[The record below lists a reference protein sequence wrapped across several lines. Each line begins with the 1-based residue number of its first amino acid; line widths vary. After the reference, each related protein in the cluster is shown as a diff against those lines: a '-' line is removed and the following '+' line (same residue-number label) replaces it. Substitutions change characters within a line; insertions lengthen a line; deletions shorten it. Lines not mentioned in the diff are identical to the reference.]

1 MGDILQRNGELRRKI
16 SKMNNKAAENEVQAT
31 DAAQKKIVNDF
42 SMVIATVNGSG
53 SQTANLAL
61 IRALFRMGIP
71 VSGKNLFPSNIKG
84 MPTYFTV
91 RANKDGFTARREKME
106 ILIGMNPETFDED
119 LKDLVEGGVC
129 FYPDQFEVPE
139 TRDDVVFYPVPV
151 KQIIKDQ
158 NPPRALVNYMRNM
171 VYVGVVSVMLGI
183 EIGEIQKALETHFKG
198 REKSVE
204 LNMQIVDASA
214 LWARENLVKADK
226 YVVERDKQT
235 EGMIMLDGNTAG
247 ALGTIFGGI
256 SFIAWYPIT
265 PGSSLAEALQ
275 SHLPRLRK
283 DEGTGKQTYAIIQ
296 AEDELAA
303 IGMIVGAGWAGA
315 RAMTSTSGPGLALM
329 AEFAGLAYYTEIPIV
344 IWDVQR
350 MGPST
355 GLPTRTS
362 QGDILFTRFLGH
374 GDTQQIMLIP
384 GNIEEC
390 FEFGWRSFDI
400 AEQLQAPIFVLSDL
414 DLGMNLWMSK
424 PFDYPDQPMDRG
436 KVLTAEDLEKIEE
449 FARYRDVDGDG
460 IPYRT
465 LPGTDHPKAAYFLR
479 GSGHDEKAF
488 YSERPEDYVANLKRL
503 ALKYETARGYMPKP
517 VIEQTEGANV
527 GLIAYGSVDPAV
539 KEALSRLGTQ
549 GMKIDYLRLRAVPFT
564 DEVHEFIRK
573 YDRIYVV
580 EMNTNGQMHML
591 LRLEVPDQAT
601 KVISLAHNDGLPMS
615 ARWITEAVIKLE
627 GGNDGQ

>member
-1 MGDILQRNGELRRKI
+1 
-16 SKMNNKAAENEVQAT
+16 MNKKAAENKAQDIDAT
-31 DAAQKKIVNDF
+31 QGKIVNDF
-42 SMVIATVNGSG
+42 SMVVATVNGSG
-53 SQTANLAL
+53 SQTSNLAL

-71 VSGKNLFPSNIKG
+71 VSGKNMFPSNIQG
-84 MPTYFTV
+84 LPTWFTV
-91 RANKDGFTARREKME
+91 RASGDGFTARREKME
-106 ILIGMNPETFDED
+106 ILIGMNPETFDAD
-119 LKDLVEGGVC
+119 LNDLVEGGVC
-129 FYPDQFEVPE
+129 FYPDQYKVPE
-139 TRDDVVFYPVPV
+139 SRDDVVFYPMPV
-151 KQIIKDQ
+151 RQIIKEQ
-158 NPPRALVNYMRNM
+158 NPPRELQGYMRNM
-171 VYVGVVSVMLGI
+171 VYVGVVSEMLGI
-183 EIGEIQKALETHFKG
+183 EIDEIREALETHFKG
-198 REKSVE
+198 REKSIE
-204 LNMQIVDASA
+204 LNMKIVDASA
-214 LWARENLVKADK
+214 LWARENLVKEDK
-226 YVVERDKQT
+226 YVVERDNKT
-235 EGMIMLDGNTAG
+235 EGLIMLDGNTAG
-247 ALGTIFGGI
+247 ALGAIFGGI
-256 SFIAWYPIT
+256 TFIAWYPIT

-275 SHLPRLRK
+275 SNLPRLRK
-283 DEGTGKQTYAIIQ
+283 DEETGKQTYAIVQ

-303 IGMIVGAGWAGA
+303 AGMIIGAGWAGA
-315 RAMTSTSGPGLALM
+315 RAMTSTSGPGIALM
-329 AEFAGLAYYTEIPIV
+329 AEFAGLAYYAEIPIV

-400 AEQLQAPIFVLSDL
+400 AERLQTPVFVLSDL

-449 FARYRDVDGDG
+449 YARYRDVDGDG

-479 GSGHDEKAF
+479 GSGHDEHAH
-488 YSERPEDYVANLKRL
+488 YSERPEDYVANIERL
-503 ALKYETARGYMPKP
+503 ARKYETAVEFMPKP
-517 VIEQTEGANV
+517 VIEETEGAMI

-539 KEALSRLGTQ
+539 NEALSRLATQ
-549 GMKIDYLRLRAVPFT
+549 GTKIDYLRIRAVPFT
-564 DEVHEFIRK
+564 NEIHEFIRNH
-573 YDRIYVV
+573 DRVYVV

-601 KVISLAHNDGLPMS
+601 KLISLTHNNGLPMS
-615 ARWITEAVIKLE
+615 ARWVTEAVLKLE
-627 GGNDGQ
+627 GGYDGH

>member
-400 AEQLQAPIFVLSDL
+400 AERLQAPIFVLSDL

-539 KEALSRLGTQ
+539 KEALSRLGTH

>member
-16 SKMNNKAAENEVQAT
+16 SKMNKKAAENEVQAT

-400 AEQLQAPIFVLSDL
+400 AERLQAPIFVLSDL

-539 KEALSRLGTQ
+539 KEALSRLGTH

>member
-16 SKMNNKAAENEVQAT
+16 SKMNKKAAENEVQAT

-400 AEQLQAPIFVLSDL
+400 AERLQAPIFVLSDL

-503 ALKYETARGYMPKP
+503 ALKYDTARGYMPKP

-539 KEALSRLGTQ
+539 KEALSRLGTH

>member
-16 SKMNNKAAENEVQAT
+16 SKMNKKAAENEVQAT

-214 LWARENLVKADK
+214 VWARENLVKADK

-539 KEALSRLGTQ
+539 KEALSRLGTH

>member
-1 MGDILQRNGELRRKI
+1 
-16 SKMNNKAAENEVQAT
+16 MNKKAAENT
-31 DAAQKKIVNDF
+31 AQRIDTTKGKIVNDF
-42 SMVIATVNGSG
+42 SMVVATVNGSG
-53 SQTANLAL
+53 SQTSNLAL

-71 VSGKNLFPSNIKG
+71 VSGKNLFPSNIQG
-84 MPTYFTV
+84 MPTYFTM

-119 LKDLVEGGVC
+119 LTDLVKGGVC
-129 FYPDQFEVPE
+129 FCPDQYEIPE
-139 TRDDVVFYPVPV
+139 TRDDVVFYPMPV
-151 KQIIKDQ
+151 RQIIKEQ
-158 NPPRALVNYMRNM
+158 NPPRELQNYMRNM
-171 VYVGVVSVMLGI
+171 VYVGVVSEMLGI
-183 EIGEIQKALETHFKG
+183 EIGEIRKALEAHFKG
-198 REKSVE
+198 REKSIE
-204 LNMQIVDASA
+204 LNMQIVEASA
-214 LWARENLVKADK
+214 LWARENLVKEDK
-226 YVVERDKQT
+226 YVVERDNKT
-235 EGMIMLDGNTAG
+235 EGLIMLDGNTAG

-256 SFIAWYPIT
+256 TFIAWYPIT

-275 SHLPRLRK
+275 SNLPRLRK
-283 DEGTGKQTYAIIQ
+283 NEETGKQTYAIVQ

-303 IGMIVGAGWAGA
+303 AGMIIGAGWAGA
-315 RAMTSTSGPGLALM
+315 RAMTSTSGPGVALM
-329 AEFAGLAYYTEIPIV
+329 AEFAGLAYYAEIPIV

-400 AEQLQAPIFVLSDL
+400 AERLQAPVFVLSDL
-414 DLGMNLWMSK
+414 DLGMNLWMSE

-479 GSGHDEKAF
+479 GSGHNEFAH
-488 YSERPEDYVANLKRL
+488 YSERPEDYVGNIERL
-503 ALKYETARGYMPKP
+503 ARKYETARVYMPKP
-517 VIEQTEGANV
+517 VIEETEGATI

-539 KEALSRLGTQ
+539 SEALSRLAVQGT
-549 GMKIDYLRLRAVPFT
+549 KIDYLRIRAVPFT
-564 DEVHEFIRK
+564 DEILEFIRNH
-573 YDRIYVV
+573 DRIYVV

-601 KVISLAHNDGLPMS
+601 KLISLTHNNGLPMS
-615 ARWITEAVIKLE
+615 ARWVTEAVLKLE
-627 GGNDGQ
+627 GGYDGR

>member
-1 MGDILQRNGELRRKI
+1 
-16 SKMNNKAAENEVQAT
+16 MNKNTAENEVQAT
-31 DAAQKKIVNDF
+31 DAAQEKIINDF

-106 ILIGMNPETFDED
+106 ILIGMNPETFDAD
-119 LKDLVEGGVC
+119 LEDLVEGGVC
-129 FYPDQFEVPE
+129 FYPDQFEVPK

-400 AEQLQAPIFVLSDL
+400 AERLQAPIFVLSDL

-539 KEALSRLGTQ
+539 KEALSRLGTH

>member
-1 MGDILQRNGELRRKI
+1 
-16 SKMNNKAAENEVQAT
+16 MNKNTAENEVQAT
-31 DAAQKKIVNDF
+31 DAAQEKIINDF

-539 KEALSRLGTQ
+539 KEALSRLGTH

>member
-1 MGDILQRNGELRRKI
+1 
-16 SKMNNKAAENEVQAT
+16 MNKKAAKNEVQAI
-31 DAAQKKIVNDF
+31 DAAQEKSVNDF

-119 LKDLVEGGVC
+119 LNDLVEGGVC
-129 FYPDQFEVPE
+129 FYPDQFKVPE

-151 KQIIKDQ
+151 KQIIKEQ

-171 VYVGVVSVMLGI
+171 VYVGVVSEMLGV
-183 EIGEIQKALETHFKG
+183 EIGEIREALETHFKG
-198 REKSVE
+198 REKAIE

-214 LWARENLVKADK
+214 LWARENLVKEDK
-226 YVVERDKQT
+226 YVVERDNQT

-256 SFIAWYPIT
+256 TFIAWYPIT

-275 SHLPRLRK
+275 SNLPRLRK
-283 DEGTGKQTYAIIQ
+283 DEETGKQTYAIIQ
-296 AEDELAA
+296 AEDEIAA

-315 RAMTSTSGPGLALM
+315 RAMTTTSGPGLALM
-329 AEFAGLAYYTEIPIV
+329 AELAGLAYYTEIPIV

-350 MGPST
+350 VGPST

-390 FEFGWRSFDI
+390 FEFGWSSFDI
-400 AEQLQAPIFVLSDL
+400 AERLQAPIFVLSDL

-436 KVLTAEDLEKIEE
+436 KVLTAEDLDKIKE

-479 GSGHDEKAF
+479 GSGHNEQAL
-488 YSERPEDYVANLKRL
+488 YSERPEDYVANLERL

-517 VIEQTEGANV
+517 VIEETEGATV

-539 KEALSRLGTQ
+539 NEALSRLATL
-549 GMKIDYLRLRAVPFT
+549 GMKIDYLRIRAVPFT
-564 DEVHEFIRK
+564 DEVYEFIRK
-573 YDRIYVV
+573 YERIYVI

-591 LRLEVPDQAT
+591 LSLDVPDQAT
-601 KVISLAHNDGLPMS
+601 KLISLTHNNGLPMS
-615 ARWITEAVIKLE
+615 ARWVTETVLELE
-627 GGNDGQ
+627 GGNDG

>member
-1 MGDILQRNGELRRKI
+1 
-16 SKMNNKAAENEVQAT
+16 MNKKAAKNEVQAIDT
-31 DAAQKKIVNDF
+31 AQEKSVNDF

-119 LKDLVEGGVC
+119 LNDLIEGGVC
-129 FYPDQFEVPE
+129 FYPDQFKVPV

-151 KQIIKDQ
+151 RQIIKEQ
-158 NPPRALVNYMRNM
+158 NPPRKLVNYMRNM
-171 VYVGVVSVMLGI
+171 VYVGVVSEMLGI
-183 EIGEIQKALETHFKG
+183 EIGEIREAIETHFKG
-198 REKSVE
+198 REKAIE

-214 LWARENLVKADK
+214 LWARENLVKEDK
-226 YVVERDKQT
+226 YVVERDNQT

-256 SFIAWYPIT
+256 TFIAWYPIT

-275 SHLPRLRK
+275 SNLPRLRK
-283 DEGTGKQTYAIIQ
+283 DEETGKQTYAIIQ
-296 AEDELAA
+296 AEDEIAA

-315 RAMTSTSGPGLALM
+315 RAMTTTSGPGLALM
-329 AEFAGLAYYTEIPIV
+329 AELAGLAYYTEIPIV

-350 MGPST
+350 VGPST

-390 FEFGWRSFDI
+390 FEFGWSSFDI
-400 AEQLQAPIFVLSDL
+400 AERLQAPIFVLSDL

-436 KVLTAEDLEKIEE
+436 KVLTAEDLDKIKE

-479 GSGHDEKAF
+479 GSGHNEQAL
-488 YSERPEDYVANLKRL
+488 YSERPEDYVANLERL

-517 VIEQTEGANV
+517 VIEETEGATV

-539 KEALSRLGTQ
+539 NEALSRLATL
-549 GMKIDYLRLRAVPFT
+549 GMKIDYLRIRAVPFT
-564 DEVHEFIRK
+564 DEVYEFIRK
-573 YDRIYVV
+573 YERIYVI

-591 LRLEVPDQAT
+591 LSLDVPDQAT
-601 KVISLAHNDGLPMS
+601 KLISLTHNNGLPMS
-615 ARWITEAVIKLE
+615 ARWVTETVLELE

>member
-1 MGDILQRNGELRRKI
+1 
-16 SKMNNKAAENEVQAT
+16 MNMDKKAAENEAQAT
-31 DAAQKKIVNDF
+31 GAGQGKIINDF
-42 SMVIATVNGSG
+42 SMVVATVNGSG
-53 SQTANLAL
+53 SQTSNLAL

-71 VSGKNLFPSNIKG
+71 VSGKNMFPSNIQG

-106 ILIGMNPETFDED
+106 ILVGMNPETFDED
-119 LKDLVEGGVC
+119 LTNLVEGGVC
-129 FYPDQFEVPE
+129 FYPDQFQIPE
-139 TRDDVVFYPVPV
+139 TRDDVVFYPMPV
-151 KQIIKDQ
+151 QQIIKEQD
-158 NPPRALVNYMRNM
+158 PPRVLQNYMRNM
-171 VYVGVVSVMLGI
+171 VYVGVVSELLGI
-183 EIGEIQKALETHFKG
+183 EIGELRRALESHFKG
-198 REKSVE
+198 REKSIE
-204 LNMQIVDASA
+204 LNMQIVEASA
-214 LWARENLVKADK
+214 LWARENLVKEDK
-226 YVVERDKQT
+226 YIVERDNQT

-247 ALGTIFGGI
+247 ALGTIFGGV
-256 SFIAWYPIT
+256 SFVAWYPIT

-275 SHLPRLRK
+275 SNLPRLRT
-283 DEGTGKQTYAIIQ
+283 DEETSKQTYAIIQ
-296 AEDELAA
+296 TEDELAA
-303 IGMIVGAGWAGA
+303 IGMIIGAGWAGA
-315 RAMTSTSGPGLALM
+315 RAMTSTSGPGVSLM
-329 AEFAGLAYYTEIPIV
+329 AEFAGLAYFTEVPIV

-400 AEQLQAPIFVLSDL
+400 AERLQAPVFVLSDL

-479 GSGHDEKAF
+479 GSGHNEQAF
-488 YSERPEDYVANLKRL
+488 YSERPEVYSANMDRI
-503 ALKYETARGYMPKP
+503 ARKYETAREHMPKP
-517 VIEQTEGANV
+517 VIEENEGSAIA
-527 GLIAYGSVDPAV
+527 LIAYGSTDPAI
-539 KEALSRLGTQ
+539 KEALSRLAAQ
-549 GMKIDYLRLRAVPFT
+549 GMKIDYLRIRAVPFT
-564 DEVHEFIRK
+564 DEIHDFIRK
-573 YDRIYVV
+573 HDRIYVA

-591 LRLEVPDQAT
+591 LRLEMPDQAT
-601 KVISLAHNDGLPMS
+601 KLISLTHNNGLPMS
-615 ARWITEAVIKLE
+615 ARWITEAVLELE
-627 GGNDGQ
+627 GGNNGH

>member
-1 MGDILQRNGELRRKI
+1 MGDILQRNGESRRKI
-16 SKMNNKAAENEVQAT
+16 SKMNKKAAENEVQAT

-214 LWARENLVKADK
+214 VWARENLVKADK

-400 AEQLQAPIFVLSDL
+400 AERLQAPIFVLSDL

-460 IPYRT
+460 ITYRT

-503 ALKYETARGYMPKP
+503 ALKYDTARGYMPKP

-539 KEALSRLGTQ
+539 KEALSRLGTH

>member
-1 MGDILQRNGELRRKI
+1 LRRKI
-16 SKMNNKAAENEVQAT
+16 
-31 DAAQKKIVNDF
+31 INDF

-61 IRALFRMGIP
+61 IRALFHMGIP

-119 LKDLVEGGVC
+119 LNDLVEGGVC

-171 VYVGVVSVMLGI
+171 IYVGVVSEMLGI
-183 EIGEIQKALETHFKG
+183 EIGEIREALETHFQG

-226 YVVERDKQT
+226 YVVERDNQT

-283 DEGTGKQTYAIIQ
+283 DEETGKQTYAIIQ

-315 RAMTSTSGPGLALM
+315 RAMTSTSGPGLSLM

-390 FEFGWRSFDI
+390 FEFGWKSFDI
-400 AEQLQAPIFVLSDL
+400 AERLQAPIFVLSDL

-424 PFDYPDQPMDRG
+424 PFDYPDRPMDRG

-488 YSERPEDYVANLKRL
+488 YSERPEDYVANLERL

-517 VIEQTEGANV
+517 VIEEAEGANV
-527 GLIAYGSVDPAV
+527 GLIAYGSVDPTV
-539 KEALSRLGTQ
+539 NEALSRLAMQ
-549 GMKIDYLRLRAVPFT
+549 GKKIDYLRLRAVPFT

-573 YDRIYVV
+573 HDRIYVV

-601 KVISLAHNDGLPMS
+601 KLISLTHNDGLPMS
-615 ARWITEAVIKLE
+615 ARWLTEAVLELE

>member
-1 MGDILQRNGELRRKI
+1 
-16 SKMNNKAAENEVQAT
+16 MNKKAAENEAQDM
-31 DAAQKKIVNDF
+31 DAAQVKIVNDF
-42 SMVIATVNGSG
+42 SMVVATVNGSG
-53 SQTANLAL
+53 SQTSNLAL

-71 VSGKNLFPSNIKG
+71 VSGKNMFPSNIQG
-84 MPTYFTV
+84 MPTHFTV

-119 LKDLVEGGVC
+119 LNDLVEGGVC
-129 FYPDQFEVPE
+129 FYPDQFKIPK
-139 TRDDVVFYPVPV
+139 TRDDVVFYPMPV
-151 KQIIKDQ
+151 RQIIKEQ
-158 NPPRALVNYMRNM
+158 NPPSELQNYMRNM
-171 VYVGVVSVMLGI
+171 VYVGVVSEMLGI
-183 EIGEIQKALETHFKG
+183 EIGEIRKALDSHFKG

-204 LNMQIVDASA
+204 LNMQIVEASA
-214 LWARENLVKADK
+214 IWARENLVKEDK
-226 YVVERDKQT
+226 YVVERDNQT

-275 SHLPRLRK
+275 SNLPRLRN
-283 DEGTGKQTYAIIQ
+283 DEHTGKQTYAIIQ

-303 IGMIVGAGWAGA
+303 VGMIIGAGWAGA

-329 AEFAGLAYYTEIPIV
+329 AEFAGLAYYAEIPIV

-390 FEFGWRSFDI
+390 FEFGWKSFDI
-400 AEQLQAPIFVLSDL
+400 AERLQAPVFVLSDL

-424 PFDYPDQPMDRG
+424 PFDYPDKPMDRG

-479 GSGHDEKAF
+479 GSGHNEHAH
-488 YSERPEDYVANLKRL
+488 YSERPEDYTANIERL
-503 ALKYETARGYMPKP
+503 ACKYETALEYMPKP
-517 VIEQTEGANV
+517 VIEETEGAV
-527 GLIAYGSVDPAV
+527 IGMIAYGSVDPAIN
-539 KEALSRLGTQ
+539 EALSRLAAQGT
-549 GMKIDYLRLRAVPFT
+549 KIDYLRIRAVPFT
-564 DEVHEFIRK
+564 EEVHDFIRK
-573 YDRIYVV
+573 HDRIYVV

-591 LRLEVPDQAT
+591 LRLDVPDQAM
-601 KVISLAHNDGLPMS
+601 KLISLTHNNGLPMS
-615 ARWITEAVIKLE
+615 ARWVTEAVLELE
-627 GGNDGQ
+627 GGNDGN

>member
-1 MGDILQRNGELRRKI
+1 
-16 SKMNNKAAENEVQAT
+16 
-31 DAAQKKIVNDF
+31 
-42 SMVIATVNGSG
+42 
-53 SQTANLAL
+53 
-61 IRALFRMGIP
+61 
-71 VSGKNLFPSNIKG
+71 
-84 MPTYFTV
+84 
-91 RANKDGFTARREKME
+91 
-106 ILIGMNPETFDED
+106 
-119 LKDLVEGGVC
+119 
-129 FYPDQFEVPE
+129 
-139 TRDDVVFYPVPV
+139 
-151 KQIIKDQ
+151 
-158 NPPRALVNYMRNM
+158 
-171 VYVGVVSVMLGI
+171 
-183 EIGEIQKALETHFKG
+183 
-198 REKSVE
+198 
-204 LNMQIVDASA
+204 
-214 LWARENLVKADK
+214 
-226 YVVERDKQT
+226 
-235 EGMIMLDGNTAG
+235 
-247 ALGTIFGGI
+247 
-256 SFIAWYPIT
+256 
-265 PGSSLAEALQ
+265 
-275 SHLPRLRK
+275 
-283 DEGTGKQTYAIIQ
+283 
-296 AEDELAA
+296 
-303 IGMIVGAGWAGA
+303 
-315 RAMTSTSGPGLALM
+315 MTSTSGPGLALM

-400 AEQLQAPIFVLSDL
+400 AERLQAPIFVLSDL

-503 ALKYETARGYMPKP
+503 ALKYETAREYMPKP

-539 KEALSRLGTQ
+539 KEALSRLGTE

-564 DEVHEFIRK
+564 DDVQEFIRK
-573 YDRIYVV
+573 HDRVYVV

-601 KVISLAHNDGLPMS
+601 KLISLAHNDGLPMS
-615 ARWITEAVIKLE
+615 ARWLTEAFLERE

>member
-1 MGDILQRNGELRRKI
+1 
-16 SKMNNKAAENEVQAT
+16 
-31 DAAQKKIVNDF
+31 
-42 SMVIATVNGSG
+42 
-53 SQTANLAL
+53 
-61 IRALFRMGIP
+61 
-71 VSGKNLFPSNIKG
+71 
-84 MPTYFTV
+84 V

-119 LKDLVEGGVC
+119 LNDLVEGGVC
-129 FYPDQFEVPE
+129 FCPDQFEVPE
-139 TRDDVVFYPVPV
+139 TRTDVVFYPVPV
-151 KQIIKDQ
+151 KQIIKEQ
-158 NPPRALVNYMRNM
+158 NPPRKLVNYMRNM
-171 VYVGVVSVMLGI
+171 VYVGVVSEMLGI
-183 EIGEIQKALETHFKG
+183 EIGEIREALETHFKG
-198 REKSVE
+198 REKSIE

-214 LWARENLVKADK
+214 LWARENLVKEDK
-226 YVVERDKQT
+226 YAVERDNQT
-235 EGMIMLDGNTAG
+235 EGLIMLDGNTV
-247 ALGTIFGGI
+247 
-256 SFIAWYPIT
+256 
-265 PGSSLAEALQ
+265 
-275 SHLPRLRK
+275 PRLRK
-283 DEGTGKQTYAIIQ
+283 DEETGKQTYAIIQ
-296 AEDELAA
+296 AEDEIAA
-303 IGMIVGAGWAGA
+303 IGMIIGAGWAGA
-315 RAMTSTSGPGLALM
+315 RAMTTTSGPGLALM
-329 AEFAGLAYYTEIPIV
+329 AELAGLAYYTEIPIV

-390 FEFGWRSFDI
+390 FEFGWKSFDI
-400 AEQLQAPIFVLSDL
+400 AERLQAPIYVLSDL

-436 KVLTAEDLEKIEE
+436 KVLTAEDLDKIDE

-479 GSGHDEKAF
+479 GSGHNEQAL
-488 YSERPEDYVANLKRL
+488 YSERPEDYEANLERL
-503 ALKYETARGYMPKP
+503 ALKYETAREYMPKP
-517 VIEQTEGANV
+517 MIEETEGATV

-539 KEALSRLGTQ
+539 NEALSRLAAQ

-564 DEVHEFIRK
+564 DEVNKFIHK

-580 EMNTNGQMHML
+580 EMNTHGQMHML
-591 LRLEVPDQAT
+591 LRLEFPDQAI
-601 KVISLAHNDGLPMS
+601 KLISLTHNNGLPMS
-615 ARWITEAVIKLE
+615 ARWVTEAVLKLE

>member
-16 SKMNNKAAENEVQAT
+16 SKMNKKAAENEVQAT

-503 ALKYETARGYMPKP
+503 ALKYDTARGYMPKP

-539 KEALSRLGTQ
+539 KEALSRLGTH

>member
-1 MGDILQRNGELRRKI
+1 MGDILQRNGESRRKI
-16 SKMNNKAAENEVQAT
+16 SKMNKKAAENEVQAT

-400 AEQLQAPIFVLSDL
+400 AERLQAPIFVLSDL

-539 KEALSRLGTQ
+539 KEALSRLGTH

>member
-283 DEGTGKQTYAIIQ
+283 DEGTSKQTYAIIQ

-400 AEQLQAPIFVLSDL
+400 AERLQAPIFVLSDL

-539 KEALSRLGTQ
+539 KEALSRLGTH

>member
-1 MGDILQRNGELRRKI
+1 
-16 SKMNNKAAENEVQAT
+16 MNKKAIENEGQAIV
-31 DAAQKKIVNDF
+31 AEQEKIVNDF

-119 LKDLVEGGVC
+119 LNDLVEGGVC
-129 FYPDQFEVPE
+129 YYPDQFKIPE
-139 TRDDVVFYPVPV
+139 TRDDVVFYPIPV
-151 KQIIKDQ
+151 KQIIKEQ

-171 VYVGVVSVMLGI
+171 VYVGAVSEMLGI
-183 EIGEIQKALETHFKG
+183 EIGEIRGALETHFKG
-198 REKSVE
+198 REKAIE
-204 LNMQIVDASA
+204 LNMQVVDASA
-214 LWARENLVKADK
+214 LWVRENLVKEDK
-226 YVVERDKQT
+226 YIVERDNQT

-256 SFIAWYPIT
+256 TFIAWYPIT

-275 SHLPRLRK
+275 SNLPRLRK
-283 DEGTGKQTYAIIQ
+283 DEETGKQTYAIIQ
-296 AEDELAA
+296 AEDEIAA

-315 RAMTSTSGPGLALM
+315 RAMTTTSGPGLSLM
-329 AEFAGLAYYTEIPIV
+329 AELAGLAYYTEIPIV

-350 MGPST
+350 VGPST

-400 AEQLQAPIFVLSDL
+400 AERLQAPIFVLSDL

-436 KVLTAEDLEKIEE
+436 KVLTAEDLDKIEE

-479 GSGHDEKAF
+479 GSGHNEQAL
-488 YSERPEDYVANLKRL
+488 YSERPEDYVANMERL
-503 ALKYETARGYMPKP
+503 ALKYETARRYMPTP
-517 VIEQTEGANV
+517 VIREIEGATV

-539 KEALSRLGTQ
+539 NEALSRLETQ
-549 GMKIDYLRLRAVPFT
+549 GIKIDYLRIRAVPFT
-564 DEVHEFIRK
+564 DEVYEFVRK
-573 YDRIYVV
+573 YDRIYIV

-591 LRLEVPDQAT
+591 LSLDVPDQAT
-601 KVISLAHNDGLPMS
+601 KLISLTHNNGLPMS
-615 ARWITEAVIKLE
+615 ARWVTDAVRELE
-627 GGNDGQ
+627 GGKDGQ

>member
-1 MGDILQRNGELRRKI
+1 
-16 SKMNNKAAENEVQAT
+16 MNKKTAENEVQAT
-31 DAAQKKIVNDF
+31 DAAQEKIINDF

-400 AEQLQAPIFVLSDL
+400 AERLQAPIFVLSDL

-503 ALKYETARGYMPKP
+503 TLKYETARGYMPKP

-539 KEALSRLGTQ
+539 KEALSRLGTH

>member
-1 MGDILQRNGELRRKI
+1 
-16 SKMNNKAAENEVQAT
+16 MNKNTAENEVQAT
-31 DAAQKKIVNDF
+31 DAAQEKIINDF

-158 NPPRALVNYMRNM
+158 NPPRTHVNYMRNM

-400 AEQLQAPIFVLSDL
+400 AERLQAPIFVLSDL

-539 KEALSRLGTQ
+539 KEALSRLGTH

>member
-1 MGDILQRNGELRRKI
+1 
-16 SKMNNKAAENEVQAT
+16 MNKKAAENEAQDM
-31 DAAQKKIVNDF
+31 DAAQVKIVNDF
-42 SMVIATVNGSG
+42 SMVVATVNGSG
-53 SQTANLAL
+53 SQTSNLAL

-71 VSGKNLFPSNIKG
+71 VSGKNLFPSNIQG
-84 MPTYFTV
+84 MPTHFTV

-106 ILIGMNPETFDED
+106 ILIGMNPETFDDD
-119 LKDLVEGGVC
+119 LNDLVEGGVC
-129 FYPDQFEVPE
+129 FYPDQFKIPK
-139 TRDDVVFYPVPV
+139 TRDDVVYYPMPV
-151 KQIIKDQ
+151 RQIIKEQ
-158 NPPRALVNYMRNM
+158 NPPSELQNYMRNM
-171 VYVGVVSVMLGI
+171 VYVGVVSEMLGI
-183 EIGEIQKALETHFKG
+183 EIGEIRKTLESHFKG

-204 LNMQIVDASA
+204 LNMQIVEASA
-214 LWARENLVKADK
+214 LWASENLVKEDK
-226 YVVERDKQT
+226 FVVERDNQT

-275 SHLPRLRK
+275 SNLPRLRI
-283 DEGTGKQTYAIIQ
+283 DEDTGKQTYAIIQ

-303 IGMIVGAGWAGA
+303 VGMIIGAGWAGA

-329 AEFAGLAYYTEIPIV
+329 AEFAGLAYYAEIPIV

-390 FEFGWRSFDI
+390 FEFGWKSFDI
-400 AEQLQAPIFVLSDL
+400 AERLQAPVFVLSDL

-424 PFDYPDQPMDRG
+424 PFDYPDKPMDRG

-479 GSGHDEKAF
+479 GSGHNEHAH
-488 YSERPEDYVANLKRL
+488 YSERPEDYTANIERL
-503 ALKYETARGYMPKP
+503 ARKYETALEYMPKP
-517 VIEQTEGANV
+517 VIEETEGAV
-527 GLIAYGSVDPAV
+527 IGMIAYGSVDPAIN
-539 KEALSRLGTQ
+539 EALSRLAAQGT
-549 GMKIDYLRLRAVPFT
+549 KIDYLRIRAVPFT
-564 DEVHEFIRK
+564 EEVHDFIRK
-573 YDRIYVV
+573 HDRIYVV

-591 LRLEVPDQAT
+591 LRLDVPDQAM
-601 KVISLAHNDGLPMS
+601 KLISLTHNNGLPIS
-615 ARWITEAVIKLE
+615 ARWVTEAVLELE
-627 GGNDGQ
+627 GGNDGN

>member
-1 MGDILQRNGELRRKI
+1 MGDILQRNGESRRKI
-16 SKMNNKAAENEVQAT
+16 SKMNKKAAENEVQAT
-31 DAAQKKIVNDF
+31 DAAQEKIINDF

-400 AEQLQAPIFVLSDL
+400 AERLQAPIFVLSDL

-539 KEALSRLGTQ
+539 KEALSRLGTH

>member
-1 MGDILQRNGELRRKI
+1 
-16 SKMNNKAAENEVQAT
+16 MNKKAAENEAQDM
-31 DAAQKKIVNDF
+31 DAAQVKIVNDF
-42 SMVIATVNGSG
+42 SMVVATVNGSG
-53 SQTANLAL
+53 SQTSNLAL

-71 VSGKNLFPSNIKG
+71 VSGKNMFPSNIQG
-84 MPTYFTV
+84 MPTHFTV

-119 LKDLVEGGVC
+119 LNDLVEGGVC
-129 FYPDQFEVPE
+129 FYPDQFKIPK
-139 TRDDVVFYPVPV
+139 TRDDVVFYPMPV
-151 KQIIKDQ
+151 RQIIKEQ
-158 NPPRALVNYMRNM
+158 NPPSELQNYMRNM
-171 VYVGVVSVMLGI
+171 VYVGVVSEMLGI
-183 EIGEIQKALETHFKG
+183 EIGEIRKALDSHFKG

-204 LNMQIVDASA
+204 LNMQIVEASA
-214 LWARENLVKADK
+214 IWARENLVKEDK
-226 YVVERDKQT
+226 YVVERDNQT

-275 SHLPRLRK
+275 SNLPRLRN
-283 DEGTGKQTYAIIQ
+283 DEHTGKQTYAIIQ

-303 IGMIVGAGWAGA
+303 VGMIIGAGWAGA

-329 AEFAGLAYYTEIPIV
+329 AEFAGLAYYAEIPIV

-390 FEFGWRSFDI
+390 FEFGWKSFDI
-400 AEQLQAPIFVLSDL
+400 AERLQAPVFVLSDL

-424 PFDYPDQPMDRG
+424 PFDYPDKPMDRG

-479 GSGHDEKAF
+479 GSGHNEHAH
-488 YSERPEDYVANLKRL
+488 YSERPEDYTANIERL
-503 ALKYETARGYMPKP
+503 ARKYETALEYMPKP
-517 VIEQTEGANV
+517 VIEETEGAV
-527 GLIAYGSVDPAV
+527 IGMIAYGSVDPAIN
-539 KEALSRLGTQ
+539 EALSRLAAQGT
-549 GMKIDYLRLRAVPFT
+549 KIDYLRIRAVPFT
-564 DEVHEFIRK
+564 EEVHDFIRK
-573 YDRIYVV
+573 HDRIYVV

-591 LRLEVPDQAT
+591 LRLDVPDQAM
-601 KVISLAHNDGLPMS
+601 KLISLTHNNGLPMS
-615 ARWITEAVIKLE
+615 ARWVTEAVLELE
-627 GGNDGQ
+627 GGNDGN

>member
-1 MGDILQRNGELRRKI
+1 
-16 SKMNNKAAENEVQAT
+16 MNKKAAENEVQAT

-503 ALKYETARGYMPKP
+503 ALKYDTARGYMPKP

-539 KEALSRLGTQ
+539 KEALSRLGTH